1 MKYRNK
7 ITISSSVA
15 ILCALF
21 GFYHFGQLRTDL
33 NKTDPKITATSFFA
47 NKYKNTNLKTETDS
61 NQHFVDTAVSLL
73 KSGFIVLR
81 MGRGVDSYILSQ
93 MNEKDKSFSHCG
105 IVFIENGY
113 PFIYHCIGGENNP
126 DERMRRDSAIS
137 FFSPTINVGI
147 AVIKYDFNDSQIIKV
162 HLAVNQ
168 LYKSKPKF
176 DLKFDLNTNSE
187 LYCSEMV
194 YKAVNSA
201 MNDSNYIKSTI
212 KYGKTYVGIDNLF
225 MNKHAKMVWQVNFK

>member
-7 ITISSSVA
+7 ITISSIVA
-15 ILCALF
+15 IVCALF
-21 GFYHFGQLRTDL
+21 GFYHFWQLRMDL
-33 NKTDPKITATSFFA
+33 INTDPKNTVTSIFA
-47 NKYKNTNLKTETDS
+47 DKYKNTNLKTETDS
-61 NQHFVDTAVSLL
+61 SHYLVDTAVSLL
-73 KSGFIVLR
+73 KSGYIVLR

-93 MNEKDKSFSHCG
+93 MNEKDKSYSHCG

-113 PFIYHCIGGENNP
+113 PFVYHCIGGENNP

-137 FFSPTINVGI
+137 FFSPEINEGI
-147 AVIKYDFNDSQIIKV
+147 AIIKYDFKESQIKNLHLKV
-162 HLAVNQ
+162 NE

-176 DLKFDLNTNSE
+176 DLKFDLNTNNE

-201 MNDSNYIKSTI
+201 MNDSNYITTTL

-225 MNKHAKMVWQVNFK
+225 MNKHAKRVWQVNFK